1 MTARKKNLI
10 LSILTVFFAD
20 VIYFIWMPYPK
31 SFLKTAGASTFIYDL
46 LTNCIYFIA
55 FAIILL
61 ISVKSIAKP
70 DYKVSK
76 KKILIFMAICVG
88 VQLGFDLLKYIMAYF
103 LKWYAP
109 LSNDLFTMLGI
120 LALVLVTLQ
129 FTSTKTVDYKRFLLI
144 TVPFLLAGLVIAFVV
159 DVRDIQMLADASE
172 KYVYDIFDVDLT
184 HRLNAIV
191 ANAEF
196 LYEIR
201 NAVLDFLFTVIV
213 LFALYFSTTMVKVED
228 KEEFHTK
235 EAHFVTRIAAILLL
249 SFVICGAKVL
259 ILPQNALNQTN
270 MPGTYESGEGF
281 NSDKYEMIV
290 WRTKENLTKKKK
302 VYHMMHYKLKY
313 EDKQLL
319 RFNLD
324 GEHTLQKYHMEG
336 NQVILDEDKGRMVI
350 DGTEIIICYDQAFA
364 YLREGEPYVL
374 TFEDIVQEENDHI
387 LLELCKRLLEEG
399 RFDCFEYTGYY
410 AMKYDPVYTEPF
422 VQRYINKDFTTE
434 EIEAMEDISP
444 EYIAKIAQKI
454 LDCTQ

>member
-1 MTARKKNLI
+1 MEDERK
-10 LSILTVFFAD
+10 S
-20 VIYFIWMPYPK
+20 
-31 SFLKTAGASTFIYDL
+31 
-46 LTNCIYFIA
+46 
-55 FAIILL
+55 
-61 ISVKSIAKP
+61 
-70 DYKVSK
+70 YKK
-76 KKILIFMAICVG
+76 EK
-88 VQLGFDLLKYIMAYF
+88 
-103 LKWYAP
+103 
-109 LSNDLFTMLGI
+109 
-120 LALVLVTLQ
+120 
-129 FTSTKTVDYKRFLLI
+129 
-144 TVPFLLAGLVIAFVV
+144 GLP
-159 DVRDIQMLADASE
+159 
-172 KYVYDIFDVDLT
+172 
-184 HRLNAIV
+184 H
-191 ANAEF
+191 
-196 LYEIR
+196 
-201 NAVLDFLFTVIV
+201 
-213 LFALYFSTTMVKVED
+213 
-228 KEEFHTK
+228 
-235 EAHFVTRIAAILLL
+235 
-249 SFVICGAKVL
+249 
-259 ILPQNALNQTN
+259 
-270 MPGTYESGEGF
+270 
-281 NSDKYEMIV
+281 
-290 WRTKENLTKKKK
+290 
-302 VYHMMHYKLKY
+302 KLKY